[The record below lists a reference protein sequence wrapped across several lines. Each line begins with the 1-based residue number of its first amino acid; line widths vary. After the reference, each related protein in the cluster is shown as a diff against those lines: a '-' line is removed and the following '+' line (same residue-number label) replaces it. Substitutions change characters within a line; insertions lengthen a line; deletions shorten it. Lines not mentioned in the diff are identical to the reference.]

1 MFLSVARVVRAY
13 VEGLQWVARYYWQ
26 GCVSWKWFYPYHYP
40 PMATMLEDIG
50 RFRSAEVVGSFQL
63 AEPFHPFAQLMAVL
77 PAASAHALP
86 TPCQALMTSAQSPI
100 ADFYPT
106 KIEIDMDGVSHNL
119 EWAGVVKLPFV
130 DENRLLAVRTPTAN
144 CDGPEKELVNSPVWC
159 AVTGHQAAGEPADGR
174 GGPP

>member
-1 MFLSVARVVRAY
+1 
-13 VEGLQWVARYYWQ
+13 
-26 GCVSWKWFYPYHYP
+26 
-40 PMATMLEDIG
+40 MLEDIG

-86 TPCQALMTSAQSPI
+86 SPCQALMTSAQSPMTSAQSPI

-130 DENRLLAVRTPTAN
+130 DENRLLAVRTPTGPVV
-144 CDGPEKELVNSPVWC
+144 DGRALQRKNWLNSPVCC

>member
-1 MFLSVARVVRAY
+1 
-13 VEGLQWVARYYWQ
+13 
-26 GCVSWKWFYPYHYP
+26 
-40 PMATMLEDIG
+40 
-50 RFRSAEVVGSFQL
+50 
-63 AEPFHPFAQLMAVL
+63 
-77 PAASAHALP
+77 
-86 TPCQALMTSAQSPI
+86 MTSAQSPI

-144 CDGPEKELVNSPVWC
+144 CDGRVLHCRELVDSPVWC